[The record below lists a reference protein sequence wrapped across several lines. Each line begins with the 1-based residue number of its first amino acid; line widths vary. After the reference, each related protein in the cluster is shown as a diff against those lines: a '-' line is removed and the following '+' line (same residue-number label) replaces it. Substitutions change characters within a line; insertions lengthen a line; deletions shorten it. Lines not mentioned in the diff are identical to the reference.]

1 MRLTIRSLIVPACLA
16 VLIWPAAAETISGR
30 ARAVD
35 GDTLSIGAERVRLF
49 GVDAP
54 EMDQMCDRDGR
65 LWACGAMARD
75 MLADLVAAGRLGCDV
90 VDTDRYGRAVAVCA
104 LGEQDVGAQMVRQ
117 GGAIAY
123 RRYSERYVNAETAAR
138 REGLGIWTSVMLSPE
153 DHRHAGDEPNPVP
166 KAAQASDCAIKGN
179 VSGSGKQIYH
189 LPGQADYA
197 ATRINTG
204 KGERWFCSEAEARA
218 AGFRRAKR

>member
-1 MRLTIRSLIVPACLA
+1 ML
-16 VLIWPAAAETISGR
+16 SGSVVGGR
-30 ARAVD
+30 DTDVD
-35 GDTLSIGAERVRLF
+35 GDTLTVAGQKVRLF

-54 EMDQMCDRDGR
+54 EMDQMCDRNGR

-75 MLADLVAAGRLGCDV
+75 MLADLVAAGRLACDV

-123 RRYSERYVNAETAAR
+123 RRYSERYVNAEIAAR
-138 REGLGIWTSVMLSPE
+138 RDGLGIWTSVMLTPE
-153 DHRHAGDEPNPVP
+153 EYRHAGDEPEPVP
-166 KAAQASDCAIKGN
+166 EAAQASDCVIKGN
-179 VSGSGKQIYH
+179 IGGSGKHIYH
-189 LPGQADYA
+189 LPGQADYD